1 MHIRDSDRTEFTTFS
16 AQALRMME
24 NMSSDVPQLTQ
35 LTVGTVHLLGSRI
48 PAVGPLGH
56 VLSSAVRYGF
66 VHAQRA

>member
-1 MHIRDSDRTEFTTFS
+1 
-16 AQALRMME
+16 MME

-35 LTVGTVHLLGSRI
+35 AKPTQLTLAGISYSRRG
-48 PAVGPLGH
+48 AH